1 MNSKSIQWEAPS
13 NRKSGRNK
21 DTNRRRRDWWRRK
34 AIEVGIDPKA
44 PHWISSTAKFV
55 HPTKKKPCKNCGRL
69 MDIRYAYPSATLI
82 RRIEALSFI
91 DDSFPVDPLEH
102 ITSLVI
108 RLVEQFGDH
117 VFACLP
123 ALLNTSS
130 IKAPA
135 LPCKLQD
142 WLIWIEQEYIPHE
155 PRTLSPGV
163 MSNAPDRL
171 DGFHSFNLCCRSKTD
186 PGRSRVNLQSYTT
199 DRRVFEYWVE
209 GDWVAADRLMG
220 IIRSDNDIKKCGLC
234 QWTYWTLLCRPY
246 WSNFSRV
253 RAQAGI
259 PASLQNMQQCQ
270 EQSNVH
276 HRRKAPSRCRGKR

>member
-1 MNSKSIQWEAPS
+1 MARRPDYGRGHQAFLEYARFIVDHPYYGGMPDVYMNSKSIQWEAPS

-142 WLIWIEQEYIPHE
+142 
-155 PRTLSPGV
+155 
-163 MSNAPDRL
+163 
-171 DGFHSFNLCCRSKTD
+171 
-186 PGRSRVNLQSYTT
+186 
-199 DRRVFEYWVE
+199 
-209 GDWVAADRLMG
+209 
-220 IIRSDNDIKKCGLC
+220 
-234 QWTYWTLLCRPY
+234 
-246 WSNFSRV
+246 
-253 RAQAGI
+253 
-259 PASLQNMQQCQ
+259 
-270 EQSNVH
+270 
-276 HRRKAPSRCRGKR
+276 RCL